1 MRWGKLCFFNAL
13 LFAHLLFCII
23 TITIIII
30 TIIIVVNY
38 EAVYS
43 PLFFHKFVRIKCS
56 MVWVAI
62 LVSYVHVLRWQALG
76 LIAVGGGRRKK

>member
-1 MRWGKLCFFNAL
+1 MRGGKLCFFNAL

-23 TITIIII
+23 TI
-30 TIIIVVNY
+30 IIVVNY

-43 PLFFHKFVRIKCS
+43 PLFFQKFVRIKCS

-76 LIAVGGGRRKK
+76 FIAVGGGRQKK

>member
-1 MRWGKLCFFNAL
+1 MHYYLPIRFSVL
-13 LFAHLLFCII
+13 LLLLSY
-23 TITIIII
+23 I

-43 PLFFHKFVRIKCS
+43 PLFFHKFVRIKSS

-76 LIAVGGGRRKK
+76 LVAVGGGRQKKIEGLS

>member
-1 MRWGKLCFFNAL
+1 MRGGKLCFFNAL
-13 LFAHLLFCII
+13 LFAHLLFC
-23 TITIIII
+23 II

-56 MVWVAI
+56 IYGMGGHLGFICTCTKVAGI
-62 LVSYVHVLRWQALG
+62 RVYSS
-76 LIAVGGGRRKK
+76 GGREAKKIEGLS